1 MNDSL
6 NKKIQEAV
14 WSSDLDIGLEEVDSE
29 HRIFMDLIKKAYISI
44 NNSYVEFDKNFKEII
59 QHLLIHFR
67 NEEAFMKAQG
77 IYSKYIEEHQV
88 IHSDFIIQI
97 QNLQRNFIKVN
108 SDSEVNYQVAFAINA
123 IDFIKEWLIFH
134 IVGQDSDIAK
144 QIELI
149 QDKHISAEEA
159 YKTMQESK
167 NKNVSILI
175 KTINSLLKILEIRNS
190 KLNEIEQDV
199 ENRLKKSQE
208 ENERIIS
215 DNKMKSLTDQL
226 TGIFNRRYAMELL
239 EDISKNE
246 NLIYSIISF
255 DLDGF
260 KGVND
265 TYGHEAG
272 DKVLKVF
279 SNTVEDYLIRANY
292 RGKDP
297 MFHENKAFF
306 CRFGGDE
313 FAIILPNT
321 NIDDALKLA
330 NGIHAAINNITVYTD
345 AGVVLWKGKSSLGV
359 ASKSLEH
366 TTYNDVI
373 KEADEYLYEVKNS
386 GKNRVGSRN
395 TKMQQGGGVSL

>member
-149 QDKHISAEEA
+149 QDKHMSAEEA

-226 TGIFNRRYAMELL
+226 T
-239 EDISKNE
+239 
-246 NLIYSIISF
+246 
-255 DLDGF
+255 
-260 KGVND
+260 
-265 TYGHEAG
+265 
-272 DKVLKVF
+272 
-279 SNTVEDYLIRANY
+279 
-292 RGKDP
+292 
-297 MFHENKAFF
+297 
-306 CRFGGDE
+306 
-313 FAIILPNT
+313 
-321 NIDDALKLA
+321 
-330 NGIHAAINNITVYTD
+330 
-345 AGVVLWKGKSSLGV
+345 
-359 ASKSLEH
+359 
-366 TTYNDVI
+366 
-373 KEADEYLYEVKNS
+373 
-386 GKNRVGSRN
+386 
-395 TKMQQGGGVSL
+395 